1 VRTLSF
7 IVNGDPVEVGIGDSE
22 TLVDTLRERLG
33 LTGVKRGCDQ
43 GACGACTVLLDGRP
57 VLSCV
62 TLAASVEGRTV
73 VTIEGLAGS
82 AGSLHPV
89 QQAFHE
95 CGAIQC
101 GFCTP
106 GMVLSA
112 VALLERTPDP
122 SIADIRAA
130 LSGNLCRCT
139 GYARIFEA
147 VRRAADLTADQTSGG
162 TGRSAEGER

>member
-1 VRTLSF
+1 MRTLSF
-7 IVNGDPVEVGIGDSE
+7 IVNGDPVEVGISDSE
-22 TLVDTLRERLG
+22 ILLDTLRERLG

-62 TLAASVEGRTV
+62 TLAASVEGRAV
-73 VTIEGLAGS
+73 VTIEGLAGR
-82 AGSLHPV
+82 AGNLHPV

-112 VALLERTPDP
+112 AALLERTPAP
-122 SIADIRAA
+122 SLADIRAA

-139 GYARIFEA
+139 GYSRIVEA
-147 VRRAADLTADQTSGG
+147 VRRAADLI
-162 TGRSAEGER
+162 AEGLAEGQSRFSEGEL